1 MIDPLVAL
9 RQILLAEPAIQEL
22 CENRVYVGEMAAD
35 EVKDQA
41 RKAVVL
47 TPTGGVE
54 ARGTSPIMRS
64 RFTAWSYGESLIEAG
79 VMDRA
84 VQDCLKHLQR
94 RTVDLA
100 LIHAVFPA
108 RSATGRDANT
118 GWPLQY
124 SAMTVIFD
132 EREIG

>member
-1 MIDPLVAL
+1 MIDPLAAL
-9 RQILLAEPAIQEL
+9 RQVLLADPAIQDL
-22 CENRVYVGEMAAD
+22 CETRVYIAELPPD
-35 EVKDQA
+35 EVKNQP
-41 RKAVVL
+41 RKTVL
-47 TPTGGVE
+47 FAPTGGVE
-54 ARGTSPIMRS
+54 SRGTSPIMRS
-64 RFTAWSYGESLIEAG
+64 RFISYSYGESLVEAG
-79 VMDRA
+79 RVDRA

-124 SAMTVIFD
+124 STMTVIFD
-132 EREIG
+132 EREVG